1 MKIIILIEKYGNN
14 CNRLFQSLH
23 FHAKSINEGSIFLNL
38 SLLGI
43 LKYDNVIFRVF
54 DLINNSFLKVTSEI
68 LKLFLKNKNNS
79 IQFFGKINIKIVS
92 GWYFRDYHLTTKY
105 YKELSRIYNFKNNFK
120 DKSIKISKKFF
131 QLKDNGKF
139 LIGIHIRRGDYIT
152 WENGDYYFD
161 DKIYDN
167 LIKKLRKYMSNKK
180 KDPFFVGVSDQ
191 SISENIQLDIKTK
204 GSWIEDQLCLQNCD
218 LIVGPPST
226 FTMWAS
232 YISKIPLIQ
241 VQSNGDID
249 FKKKF
254 ICQG

>member
-23 FHAKSINEGSIFLNL
+23 FHAKSIDEGSFFLNL

-43 LKYDNVIFRVF
+43 LKYDNAIFRIF
-54 DLINNSFLKVTSEI
+54 DLIKNLILNFTSKI
-68 LKLFLKNKNNS
+68 LKLFSKNKNYS
-79 IQFFGKINIKIVS
+79 IQLFGKITLKIVS
-92 GWYFRDYHLTTKY
+92 GWDFRVNFLTNQYHE
-105 YKELSRIYNFKNNFK
+105 ELSRIYNFKNSLK
-120 DKSIKISKKFF
+120 GKSIKISKKFLS
-131 QLKDNGKF
+131 LKDNGKF
-139 LIGIHIRRGDYIT
+139 LVGIHIRRGDYKT
-152 WENGDYYFD
+152 WKNGDYYFE

-167 LIKKLRKYMSNKK
+167 LIKKLRKYFLNQK

-191 SISENIQLDIKTK
+191 FISNNIELDKITK
-204 GSWIEDQLCLQNCD
+204 GTWIEDQITLQNCD

-241 VQSNGDID
+241 IQSNGEID
-249 FKKKF
+249 FTKKF